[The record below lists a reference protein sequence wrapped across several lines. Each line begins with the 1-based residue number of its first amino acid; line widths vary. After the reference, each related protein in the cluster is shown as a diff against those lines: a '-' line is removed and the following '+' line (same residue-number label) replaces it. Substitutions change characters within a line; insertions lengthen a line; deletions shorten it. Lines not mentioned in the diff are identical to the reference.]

1 MFRRVQTGCR
11 SLHLRLRS
19 KRSRGFIAER
29 TKAALAAKEG
39 RRSAKLELAINL
51 KTPRALGLEIPDV
64 LLAVADEVIE

>member
-1 MFRRVQTGCR
+1 MPIPAPAA
-11 SLHLRLRS
+11 SAEKEPRLY
-19 KRSRGFIAER
+19 SRADQGGTSR
-29 TKAALAAKEG
+29 KEG